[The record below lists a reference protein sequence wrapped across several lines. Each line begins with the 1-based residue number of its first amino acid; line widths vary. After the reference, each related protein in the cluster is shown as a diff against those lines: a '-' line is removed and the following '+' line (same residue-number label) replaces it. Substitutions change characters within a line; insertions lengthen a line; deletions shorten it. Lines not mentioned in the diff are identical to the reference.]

1 MNQYDVKLNISYIY
15 IYIYI
20 YSYIYIYIYIFI
32 YIYIYTYP
40 GGWETALVVRHV
52 FQKVPGVV
60 ASCAFCHWNCPPHTT
75 HTPTHDVDVVDW
87 TLLSPPTQT
96 PAHAVQG
103 NLSVVAL
110 PHPNPSVN
118 VIICSFSRNHT
129 TTRVVFK
136 PLAYIYNYISVYK
149 YKPNYFVLYSSPKRY
164 KSNNTTFF
172 VVGSYVSTLLHN

>member
-1 MNQYDVKLNISYIY
+1 MCIRSVVNISKISIWCKTEHIIY
-15 IYIYI
+15 IYKFIH
-20 YSYIYIYIYIFI
+20 SYI

-87 TLLSPPTQT
+87 TLLSHPTQT
-96 PAHAVQG
+96 PTHAVQG
-103 NLSVVAL
+103 NLNVVGP

-136 PLAYIYNYISVYK
+136 PLANIYIY
-149 YKPNYFVLYSSPKRY
+149 RY
-164 KSNNTTFF
+164 
-172 VVGSYVSTLLHN
+172 TLLL

>member
-1 MNQYDVKLNISYIY
+1 MCIRSVVNISKISIWCKTEHITYIY
-15 IYIYI
+15 NISFTYIN
-20 YSYIYIYIYIFI
+20 IFVSF
-32 YIYIYTYP
+32 IYIYTYP
-40 GGWETALVVRHV
+40 GGRETALVVRHV

-87 TLLSPPTQT
+87 TLLSHPTQT

-103 NLSVVAL
+103 NLNVVAL

-118 VIICSFSRNHT
+118 VIICSFSRNHM

-136 PLAYIYNYISVYK
+136 PLAYIYINTDKIILFFK
-149 YKPNYFVLYSSPKRY
+149 AAPKDT
-164 KSNNTTFF
+164 KAITQIF
-172 VVGSYVSTLLHN
+172 L